1 MCGMYPVEICCFRAG
16 SSKRRIVMTLCL
28 KSFTAKVRVTD
39 GVYGTVLQEKGL
51 FAGGCL
57 ELMNA
62 DNAQAVLAVARSFVE
77 AGSDVIMTNSFGANR
92 FMLAPHGAAE
102 RAAEL
107 AEAAAAI
114 AKEAVEGT
122 DVKVFGSFGPSG
134 KIVMMGET
142 GEDEL
147 SAAFAETA
155 GALANG
161 GADAIVLETF
171 SELAEAEIA
180 VKAVK
185 EVCDLPVVVSM
196 TFGYGPDKTRT
207 MMGTAPAELA
217 AMAAACG
224 ADAVGANCGVGP
236 ESHIQVAQ
244 MVAEA
249 TELPVWINPNAGLP
263 VVKNGKTVFAMGPDE
278 FASFVPRFIKAGA
291 NFIGGCCGVTPEHIR
306 AVRKAVDLAN

>member
-1 MCGMYPVEICCFRAG
+1 
-16 SSKRRIVMTLCL
+16 
-28 KSFTAKVRVTD
+28 
-39 GVYGTVLQEKGL
+39 
-51 FAGGCL
+51 
-57 ELMNA
+57 MNA
-62 DNAQAVLAVARSFVE
+62 GNPEVVLAVARSFVE
-77 AGSDVIMTNSFGANR
+77 AGSDVIMTNSLGAHR

-122 DVKVFGSFGPSG
+122 DVRVFGSFGPTG
-134 KIVMMGET
+134 KIVMMGEAD
-142 GEDEL
+142 EDEL
-147 SAAFAETA
+147 SATFAETA

-180 VKAVK
+180 IKAVK
-185 EVCDLPVVVSM
+185 EACDLPVVVSM

-236 ESHIQVAQ
+236 QSHIQVVQ
-244 MVAEA
+244 LLAE
-249 TELPVWINPNAGLP
+249 
-263 VVKNGKTVFAMGPDE
+263 
-278 FASFVPRFIKAGA
+278 
-291 NFIGGCCGVTPEHIR
+291 
-306 AVRKAVDLAN
+306 